1 MYLRGIAPEMKNGL
15 FSMLSELP
23 FDHVITMHVDAMDQA
38 EAVQEIEKKLAYMH
52 KEEYDAIAKARERNM
67 PASIAVSYDLKSKM
81 HHTEQMM
88 DDITTK
94 NQKIFK
100 VCILIHTYGDSNAQL
115 DERVRR
121 ICSTVQ
127 QQTCRFDSILYEQR
141 NAMNSMLP
149 LGKKWLG
156 LERTLETVST
166 AIYVPF
172 TTQELFQP
180 GGLYEGINARSKNLI
195 LCNRKLLP
203 APAGM
208 VLGMTGY
215 GKSFSVMQMVT
226 NIMLRWPDDDI
237 VLIDPEQEYTH
248 LVTAMGGVVIDIS
261 ASSPSHINPMD
272 ITEDYGDDEDPIR
285 LKSQF
290 LQNFC
295 QLILHSSELSPQE
308 RTFIDVAAGLTY
320 QRYMANP
327 KREEMPTLH
336 DFYRNLALQGEEVK
350 PLLTALKLYVSGSM
364 DLFAHQTNVNVQ
376 NHCICFNTVKLGKS
390 MQSIGMLTVLD
401 QVWNRITRNRVLG
414 RRTWVFTDE
423 FQQLLG
429 NKDCTDFYFQLSS
442 RARKWGAILTSI
454 TQHVRSVLDNEDARR
469 MLSDCGYI
477 KLLNQSPD
485 DANDLA
491 RLLHISNEEKRYIEN
506 AEVGS
511 GLLIVSKTVVPFN
524 NDFPK
529 DTELFNGNPYGYDTL
544 TGQRSNNMQ
553 HGVTWSYANGI
564 YNDTAEIISMA
575 AVYYQQDWPSSQE
588 LASFTDDVP
597 FTQYCRALTAYGME
611 ITARES
617 APYSCI
623 SYGGCVNGYRS
634 EGETVTITEYRCETH
649 TCAQGN
655 EECGH
660 YRNGIWEWSGD
671 HEEGSSR
678 PEWIEDGTHD
688 VTVFFPVIF
697 PDGATQSELC
707 ILPDDYTQVVDG
719 KITAE
724 NCTGSIVLDESAN
737 LYKGE
742 LNDWFYAP
750 NERTATITVETT
762 DGDEVMTKDYT
773 VTFANATAIPW
784 CPGELHN
791 GQYGHYDLNCTIYLT
806 GYDRYAD
813 PETEAPNGADG
824 GTGTL
829 EALAASSNDGTL
841 TRTVIKQDQYGN
853 AYAGNAVTAR
863 FTKTVTLPPG
873 AAGFKGWYENGTD
886 TYGNVEWASL
896 LYRMDWEALYGVAD
910 GIKCRS
916 VGSALTAEE
925 LQTLLAG
932 LNIDPDTARG
942 QVVAFAISC
951 QGHFVYGQPS
961 SLRGGPG
968 NASVGMNLD
977 CSSFVQYCYWAQGL
991 PFSAGNTA
999 AYGRTGDLRAISS
1012 TEVQPGDLRVVYAA
1026 GGEQGHVQMALG
1038 GGAWIECC
1046 YGYGVCVNM
1055 SNAWMESRGCHY
1067 FTYVGF

>member
-1 MYLRGIAPEMKNGL
+1 M
-15 FSMLSELP
+15 SELFTQNYSDKP
-23 FDHVITMHVDAMDQA
+23 LFHTDTDISESLHNQVDEASNGEELLDNTERQA
-38 EAVQEIEKKLAYMH
+38 ESLLSNDDYVSETKNSILDDRDDVAESLSSPAEGNRKYITGTNTPRASRSNAYYELLCNQQTSGPPLPCHARHHSCSARHHECKRTGQLSGGHCHRCSAGCRRARRGGGTDYAGDVSRDCCGGRRHTGQLRREGHQRCAGRHAHRRGGPAHQAATRCGWSWEALRYKSALPVHVPLCTMQRPSRPVPDDFADRAPGIISNTGFQSGH
-52 KEEYDAIAKARERNM
+52 SVISVARFFAHPVKAL
-67 PASIAVSYDLKSKM
+67 ASIGRTA
-81 HHTEQMM
+81 
-88 DDITTK
+88 
-94 NQKIFK
+94 
-100 VCILIHTYGDSNAQL
+100 LICGT
-115 DERVRR
+115 
-121 ICSTVQ
+121 
-127 QQTCRFDSILYEQR
+127 
-141 NAMNSMLP
+141 
-149 LGKKWLG
+149 
-156 LERTLETVST
+156 
-166 AIYVPF
+166 
-172 TTQELFQP
+172 
-180 GGLYEGINARSKNLI
+180 
-195 LCNRKLLP
+195 
-203 APAGM
+203 
-208 VLGMTGY
+208 
-215 GKSFSVMQMVT
+215 
-226 NIMLRWPDDDI
+226 I
-237 VLIDPEQEYTH
+237 VLLLLIIGLLGQ
-248 LVTAMGGVVIDIS
+248 MGGTTTTSVLCADRPEDI
-261 ASSPSHINPMD
+261 
-272 ITEDYGDDEDPIR
+272 
-285 LKSQF
+285 Q
-290 LQNFC
+290 
-295 QLILHSSELSPQE
+295 QLIESIN
-308 RTFIDVAAGLTY
+308 T
-320 QRYMANP
+320 
-327 KREEMPTLH
+327 
-336 DFYRNLALQGEEVK
+336 YRNEA
-350 PLLTALKLYVSGSM
+350 A
-364 DLFAHQTNVNVQ
+364 
-376 NHCICFNTVKLGKS
+376 
-390 MQSIGMLTVLD
+390 
-401 QVWNRITRNRVLG
+401 
-414 RRTWVFTDE
+414 TDE
-423 FQQLLG
+423 LR
-429 NKDCTDFYFQLSS
+429 
-442 RARKWGAILTSI
+442 RAFR
-454 TQHVRSVLDNEDARR
+454 
-469 MLSDCGYI
+469 
-477 KLLNQSPD
+477 
-485 DANDLA
+485 ND
-491 RLLHISNEEKRYIEN
+491 
-506 AEVGS
+506 VD
-511 GLLIVSKTVVPFN
+511 P
-524 NDFPK
+524 
-529 DTELFNGNPYGYDTL
+529 NGNPYGYDTL
-544 TGQRSNNMQ
+544 AGQRSNNMQ

-588 LASFTDDVP
+588 LATFTDDVP

-660 YRNGIWEWSGD
+660 YRNGIWEWSDD
-671 HEEGSSR
+671 HAEGSSR

-719 KITAE
+719 KIAAE
-724 NCTGSIVLDESAN
+724 DCTGSIVLDESAN

-742 LNDWFYAP
+742 LNEWFYAP
-750 NERTATITVETT
+750 NGRTAIFTVETS
-762 DGDEVMTKDYT
+762 DDDEIMTKDYT

-784 CPGELHN
+784 CPGELHD

-824 GTGTL
+824 GTGNL
-829 EALAASSNDGTL
+829 EALAESSNDGTL

-873 AAGFKGWYENGTD
+873 AAGFKGWYENGAD

-916 VGSALTAEE
+916 VGSVLTADE
-925 LQTLLAG
+925 LQALLAG

-1012 TEVQPGDLRVVYAA
+1012 AEVQPGDLRVVYAA

-1067 FTYVGF
+1067 FTYAGF